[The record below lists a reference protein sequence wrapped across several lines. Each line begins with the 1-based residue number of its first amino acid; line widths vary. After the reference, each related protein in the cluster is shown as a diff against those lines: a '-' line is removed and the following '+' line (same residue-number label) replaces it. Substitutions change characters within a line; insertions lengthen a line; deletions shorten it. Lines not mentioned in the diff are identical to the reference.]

1 MLQESLSAQN
11 EYDIEN
17 SLNNNSN
24 SNNQQKLL
32 LQNNK
37 INTNLNSIA
46 KLFFIYILSSP
57 IALADVSFANYDTQ
71 CVTQNISQMTIN
83 MYDYLIISGGYTFIM
98 IIILAGILLFIDY
111 DKIKNDKFVELVID
125 YYNKLNLIFLL
136 SFNISAAVMFW
147 LYMNTDICNNEMY
160 NYLFV
165 SLIIKLVCC
174 LLYCVNVCIIGTL

>member
-24 SNNQQKLL
+24 NQDKLL
-32 LQNNK
+32 LLDNNR
-37 INTNLNSIA
+37 NTNLNSIA
-46 KLFFIYILSSP
+46 KLFFLYILSTP
-57 IALADVSFANYDTQ
+57 IAFTDVYTANNNTQ
-71 CVTQNISQMTIN
+71 CLAQNIRQMTIN

-98 IIILAGILLFIDY
+98 IIILVGILICLDY
-111 DKIKNDKFVELVID
+111 EKIKNDKSAELVIN

-136 SFNISAAVMFW
+136 SFNITGAIMFW
-147 LYMNTDICNNEMY
+147 GYMNTDICNKQTY

-174 LLYCVNVCIIGTL
+174 LLYSINVCVM

>member
-1 MLQESLSAQN
+1 MLIESLSAQN

-17 SLNNNSN
+17 SLNNN

-46 KLFFIYILSSP
+46 KLFFIYILSTP

-71 CVTQNISQMTIN
+71 CVTQNISQITIN

-147 LYMNTDICNNEMY
+147 LYMNTDICNNQTY

-165 SLIIKLVCC
+165 SLIIKLVAS
-174 LLYCVNVCIIGTL
+174 LLYSINVCVM

>member
-24 SNNQQKLL
+24 NQEKPL

-46 KLFFIYILSSP
+46 KLFFLYILSSP
-57 IALADVSFANYDTQ
+57 IAFTDVYIANNNNQ
-71 CVTQNISQMTIN
+71 CITQNISKMTIN

-98 IIILAGILLFIDY
+98 IIILAGIILSIDY

-147 LYMNTDICNNEMY
+147 LYMNTDICNNQTY

-165 SLIIKLVCC
+165 SLIIKLVACFLFC
-174 LLYCVNVCIIGTL
+174 INVCMIRTL

>member
-24 SNNQQKLL
+24 SNNQEKLL

-46 KLFFIYILSSP
+46 KLFFLYILSTP
-57 IALADVSFANYDTQ
+57 VALTDVYIANNNNQ
-71 CVTQNISQMTIN
+71 CVTQNISKMTIN

-98 IIILAGILLFIDY
+98 IIILAGILLCIDY
-111 DKIKNDKFVELVID
+111 DKIKNDKFVELVIN

-147 LYMNTDICNNEMY
+147 LYMNTDICNNQTY

-174 LLYCVNVCIIGTL
+174 LLYCINVCVI

>member
-17 SLNNNSN
+17 SLNNNN
-24 SNNQQKLL
+24 SNNQDQLL
-32 LQNNK
+32 LLHNNR
-37 INTNLNSIA
+37 NTNLNSIA
-46 KLFFIYILSSP
+46 KLFFLYILSTP
-57 IALADVSFANYDTQ
+57 IAFTDVYTANNNNQ
-71 CVTQNISQMTIN
+71 CVTQNITQMTIN

-98 IIILAGILLFIDY
+98 IIILVGILICLDY
-111 DKIKNDKFVELVID
+111 DKIKNDKSVELVIN

-136 SFNISAAVMFW
+136 SFNITGAIMFW
-147 LYMNTDICNNEMY
+147 VYMNTDICNKQTY

-174 LLYCVNVCIIGTL
+174 LLYSINVCVM